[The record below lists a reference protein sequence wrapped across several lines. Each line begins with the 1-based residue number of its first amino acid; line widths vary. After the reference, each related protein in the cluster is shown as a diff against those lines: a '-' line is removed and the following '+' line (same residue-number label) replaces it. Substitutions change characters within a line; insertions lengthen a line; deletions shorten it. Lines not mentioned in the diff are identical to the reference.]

1 MPTVVPAGKFP
12 FEDRDAIDAFEERYW
27 ALCKPEEVAAETAI
41 KGATQKARHAGFLSR
56 DLFLVIAR
64 WKSKRPTRHYLK
76 NSEAD
81 VREASR
87 LAFLAR
93 TEAEAIHALTDLH
106 GVGLRTATA
115 LLHWM
120 RPEEFPILD
129 FRVVGALGE
138 AEPAS
143 YEDVAYYLR
152 IAARVRHLAAKHKV
166 TLRVID
172 RALWTWQR
180 LAADKR
186 RRRPPCAKLAKSS
199 QRQSAPAS

>member
-1 MPTVVPAGKFP
+1 MATALPAGKFP

-27 ALCKPEEVAAETAI
+27 KLCKPEEVAAETAI

-64 WKSKRPTRHYLK
+64 WKSKRPTRHYVK

-87 LAFLAR
+87 LAFLAP

-129 FRVVGALGE
+129 FRVIGALGE
-138 AEPAS
+138 KEPKS
-143 YEDVAYYLR
+143 WEDVAYYSR
-152 IAARVRHLAAKHKV
+152 IAARVRELARKYGV
-166 TLRVID
+166 SLRELD
-172 RALWTWQR
+172 RALWSWQ
-180 LAADKR
+180 
-186 RRRPPCAKLAKSS
+186 KLEARKSGKH
-199 QRQSAPAS
+199 ASGCP

>member
-1 MPTVVPAGKFP
+1 MPTTLPAGSFP

-41 KGATQKARHAGFLSR
+41 KGAAQKARHAGFLSR
-56 DLFLVIAR
+56 DVFLMIAR
-64 WKSKRPTRHYLK
+64 WKSKRPTRHYVK

-87 LAFLAR
+87 LAFLAG

-138 AEPAS
+138 PEPS
-143 YEDVAYYLR
+143 SWEDVDYYSR
-152 IAARVRHLAAKHKV
+152 IAVRVRDLAAKHAV
-166 TLRVID
+166 SLRCLD
-172 RALWTWQR
+172 RALWAWQK
-180 LAADKR
+180 LESAKSR
-186 RRRPPCAKLAKSS
+186 RRAPCPPGASRS
-199 QRQSAPAS
+199 PARGR